1 LRATIFLDLKALN
14 WIILGNTHLSCG
26 QIEDVEG
33 KTDKGAVL
41 FDSEEGNQNE
51 EQNKKQTEN

>member
-1 LRATIFLDLKALN
+1 LD
-14 WIILGNTHLSCG
+14 ILGNAHLSFG